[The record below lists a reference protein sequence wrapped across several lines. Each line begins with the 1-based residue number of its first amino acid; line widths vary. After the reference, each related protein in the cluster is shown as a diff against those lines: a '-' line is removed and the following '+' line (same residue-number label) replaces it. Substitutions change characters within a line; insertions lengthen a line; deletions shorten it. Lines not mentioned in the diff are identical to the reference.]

1 MAEGFFRSKK
11 GFTVVQNEI
20 TRDAKISLKAKGLYL
35 VIQAYIS
42 MPDKKWTKEDFR
54 NLTKEGKKAFDSAWK
69 ELKDFGYLKVHFMP
83 DNGKWKTEYELL
95 DEPDLGP
102 HTLYH
107 NSEGEVSSD
116 NLTRAEKKRQTQLIT
131 DEHSSFQSDSSDE
144 DTEIGDSDRYPL
156 FGTNGNSD
164 RYPPFGSNGN
174 GSNGNGS
181 NAYGSNANGGN
192 NNKDYNIKPD
202 IKPNIINPNPNQY
215 QEEDARGEEYPMEF
229 IEHHYDLDE
238 EFVSLYQERQINT
251 MKDVLYDALNTQKP
265 VIRVMGEDKPA
276 AVVKSRLLKLDRLDI
291 DYAIEQ
297 YKKQVTKVR
306 NHKAYMLTVL
316 YQAKA
321 QSDLDI
327 SNQVMYDFYGAGQME
342 EVGGDDNGE
351 EERMYSGPDSA
362 SYG

>member
-131 DEHSSFQSDSSDE
+131 DEHH
-144 DTEIGDSDRYPL
+144 L
-156 FGTNGNSD
+156 F
-164 RYPPFGSNGN
+164 
-174 GSNGNGS
+174 
-181 NAYGSNANGGN
+181 
-192 NNKDYNIKPD
+192 
-202 IKPNIINPNPNQY
+202 NQIV
-215 QEEDARGEEYPMEF
+215 R
-229 IEHHYDLDE
+229 
-238 EFVSLYQERQINT
+238 
-251 MKDVLYDALNTQKP
+251 MKIQK
-265 VIRVMGEDKPA
+265 
-276 AVVKSRLLKLDRLDI
+276 L
-291 DYAIEQ
+291 AI
-297 YKKQVTKVR
+297 
-306 NHKAYMLTVL
+306 LTVTPFL
-316 YQAKA
+316 VLTVILTVTPLSVATVTVATVTVVTLTVATQTGVTIIKT
-321 QSDLDI
+321 I
-327 SNQVMYDFYGAGQME
+327 I
-342 EVGGDDNGE
+342 
-351 EERMYSGPDSA
+351 
-362 SYG
+362 

>member
-192 NNKDYNIKPD
+192 NNKDYNINPD
-202 IKPNIINPNPNQY
+202 IKTNIFNPNHNQY
-215 QEEDARGEEYPMEF
+215 QDQKVMREDYSMEF
-229 IEHHYDLDE
+229 IEQHYELE
-238 EFVSLYQERQINT
+238 PKYVSAVQDNPINT
-251 MKDVLYDALNTQKP
+251 VKDVLYDILNTHKP
-265 VIRVMGEDKPA
+265 VLRVMGEDKPA
-276 AVVKSRLLKLDRLDI
+276 AVVKSRLLKLNRCDI
-291 DYAIEQ
+291 DYAIDQ
-297 YKKQVTKVR
+297 YQKQVTKVH

-316 YQAKA
+316 YQAKS
-321 QSDLDI
+321 QGELDI
-327 SNQVMYDFYGAGQME
+327 SNRVMYDFYGAGSKA
-342 EVGGDDNGE
+342 GGTGGGG
-351 EERMYSGPDSA
+351 SG
-362 SYG
+362 

>member
-164 RYPPFGSNGN
+164 RYPPFGNNGN

-215 QEEDARGEEYPMEF
+215 QEEDGRGEEYPMEF

-238 EFVSLYQERQINT
+238 EFVSLYQEKQINT

-351 EERMYSGPDSA
+351 EERVRPSPDSA

>member
-20 TRDAKISLKAKGLYL
+20 TRDVNISLKAKGLYL

-69 ELKDFGYLKVHFMP
+69 ELKDFGYLKAHFMP
-83 DNGKWKTEYELL
+83 DNGKWQAEYELL

-107 NSEGEVSSD
+107 NSNGEISSN
-116 NLTRAEKKRQTQLIT
+116 NLTRAERKQQADLCA
-131 DEHSSFQSDSSDE
+131 EENEQASSENNSDPAAEKETNDRYPPFGTNGK
-144 DTEIGDSDRYPL
+144 DDRYPL
-156 FGTNGNSD
+156 FG
-164 RYPPFGSNGN
+164 SNGN
-174 GSNGNGS
+174 GNNANGN

-192 NNKDYNIKPD
+192 NNKDYNINPD
-202 IKPNIINPNPNQY
+202 IKTGILNPNLNPY
-215 QEEDARGEEYPMEF
+215 QDQEVIREDYSMQFIVQHYELEARYIPHGKEKQF
-229 IEHHYDLDE
+229 
-238 EFVSLYQERQINT
+238 NT
-251 MKDVLYDALNTQKP
+251 VKDVLYDVLNTRKP
-265 VIRVMGEDKPA
+265 IIRVMGEDKPA

-297 YKKQVTKVR
+297 YQKQVTKVH

-316 YQAKA
+316 YQAKS
-321 QSDLDI
+321 QGELDI
-327 SNQVMYDFYGAGQME
+327 SNQVMYDFYGAGSKAGDT
-342 EVGGDDNGE
+342 GGGG
-351 EERMYSGPDSA
+351 SG
-362 SYG
+362 

>member
-174 GSNGNGS
+174 GSN
-181 NAYGSNANGGN
+181 AYGSNANGGN

-202 IKPNIINPNPNQY
+202 IKPNIINPNPN
-215 QEEDARGEEYPMEF
+215 
-229 IEHHYDLDE
+229 H
-238 EFVSLYQERQINT
+238 
-251 MKDVLYDALNTQKP
+251 
-265 VIRVMGEDKPA
+265 
-276 AVVKSRLLKLDRLDI
+276 
-291 DYAIEQ
+291 
-297 YKKQVTKVR
+297 
-306 NHKAYMLTVL
+306 
-316 YQAKA
+316 
-321 QSDLDI
+321 
-327 SNQVMYDFYGAGQME
+327 
-342 EVGGDDNGE
+342 
-351 EERMYSGPDSA
+351 
-362 SYG
+362 

>member
-1 MAEGFFRSKK
+1 MIL
-11 GFTVVQNEI
+11 TV
-20 TRDAKISLKAKGLYL
+20 T
-35 VIQAYIS
+35 
-42 MPDKKWTKEDFR
+42 
-54 NLTKEGKKAFDSAWK
+54 
-69 ELKDFGYLKVHFMP
+69 
-83 DNGKWKTEYELL
+83 
-95 DEPDLGP
+95 
-102 HTLYH
+102 
-107 NSEGEVSSD
+107 
-116 NLTRAEKKRQTQLIT
+116 
-131 DEHSSFQSDSSDE
+131 
-144 DTEIGDSDRYPL
+144 
-156 FGTNGNSD
+156 
-164 RYPPFGSNGN
+164 PPF

-192 NNKDYNIKPD
+192 NNKDYN

-238 EFVSLYQERQINT
+238 EFVSLHQERQINT

-327 SNQVMYDFYGAGQME
+327 SNQVMYDFYGAGRME
-342 EVGGDDNGE
+342 DVGGVENGE
-351 EERMYSGPDSA
+351 EERVYPRPDSA
-362 SYG
+362 SDG

>member
-20 TRDAKISLKAKGLYL
+20 TRDVNISLKAKGLYL

-83 DNGKWKTEYELL
+83 DNGKWQAEYELL

-107 NSEGEVSSD
+107 SCDGTVSSN
-116 NLTRAEKKRQTQLIT
+116 NLTRAEKKRQADLSEEENEQVSSENISYPATEK
-131 DEHSSFQSDSSDE
+131 DENH
-144 DTEIGDSDRYPL
+144 RYPL
-156 FGTNGNSD
+156 FGTNGKD
-164 RYPPFGSNGN
+164 DNG
-174 GSNGNGS
+174 
-181 NAYGSNANGGN
+181 YGSNANGGN
-192 NNKDYNIKPD
+192 NNKDYNINPD
-202 IKPNIINPNPNQY
+202 IKTGILNPNLNPY
-215 QEEDARGEEYPMEF
+215 QDQEVIREDYSMEF
-229 IEHHYDLDE
+229 IVQHYELE
-238 EFVSLYQERQINT
+238 ARYIPRGKEKQFNT
-251 MKDVLYDALNTQKP
+251 VKDVLYDVLNTGKP
-265 VIRVMGEDKPA
+265 IIRVMGEDKPA

-297 YKKQVTKVR
+297 YQKQVTKVH

-316 YQAKA
+316 YQAKS
-321 QSDLDI
+321 QGELDI
-327 SNQVMYDFYGAGQME
+327 SNQVMYDFYGAGSHE
-342 EVGGDDNGE
+342 KD
-351 EERMYSGPDSA
+351 SGA
-362 SYG
+362 G

>member
-156 FGTNGNSD
+156 
-164 RYPPFGSNGN
+164 
-174 GSNGNGS
+174 
-181 NAYGSNANGGN
+181 
-192 NNKDYNIKPD
+192 
-202 IKPNIINPNPNQY
+202 
-215 QEEDARGEEYPMEF
+215 
-229 IEHHYDLDE
+229 L
-238 EFVSLYQERQINT
+238 V
-251 MKDVLYDALNTQKP
+251 
-265 VIRVMGEDKPA
+265 
-276 AVVKSRLLKLDRLDI
+276 
-291 DYAIEQ
+291 
-297 YKKQVTKVR
+297 
-306 NHKAYMLTVL
+306 LTVKMTVTPFSVATGTVTTQTVITL
-316 YQAKA
+316 TVAT
-321 QSDLDI
+321 
-327 SNQVMYDFYGAGQME
+327 QMG
-342 EVGGDDNGE
+342 VTII
-351 EERMYSGPDSA
+351 RTII
-362 SYG
+362 